1 MDPSAPYLSV
11 VMMFAGNF
19 APQNWAFC
27 DGKLMSIAENT
38 ALFSLIGTIYGGD
51 GQVTFALPDFRGR
64 IPVGTG
70 NGPGLPSIALGEMAG
85 TETVTLTVQNLPM
98 HNHLL
103 DAYNSNATANTPANN
118 LLGVLATDSDYVA
131 SGPTV
136 PMSASSIGFT
146 GKSQAINNV
155 QASLVI
161 NYIIAVEGIYPS
173 RN

>member
-19 APQNWAFC
+19 APRGWAYC

-51 GQVTFALPDFRGR
+51 GQTTFALPDLRGR
-64 IPVGTG
+64 VPVGTG
-70 NGPGLPSIALGEMAG
+70 NGPGLPSFSLGESAG

-103 DAYNSNATANTPANN
+103 EAYNSNATTNTPANN
-118 LLGVLATDSDYVA
+118 LLGILDTDSDYVP
-131 SGPTV
+131 SGTTV
-136 PMSASSIGFT
+136 PMSASSIGFA
-146 GKSQAINNV
+146 GKSLPLNNV